1 MDKMKNSGMSETMQT
16 LTRKSA
22 CVMLSLLL
30 LLSAV
35 LPVKAAAETASAKV
49 VRVGSFEDT
58 FNYVNEKGARKGYGY
73 ELLETLSGYTGWQF
87 EYVTC
92 DWSDCF
98 EKLKNGEV
106 DIIGGIS
113 YTEDRTQEMLFS
125 DESMGVEK
133 YYLYA
138 DLSRADISASDF
150 KTLNGKK
157 IGVLMGTEPEVMLAE
172 WEEKYGLKT
181 EHVNISNNEDV
192 KQKLANHE
200 IDCFVSLEESFWAER
215 GISTITR
222 VGESGIYYAINKNR
236 PDIKEELDDAMRA
249 LDEAVPFYTADL
261 YKRYFSMD
269 YTPILTGEEKAWLRK
284 HGAIRMGF
292 LASDSGVSTYDPAT
306 GEFTG
311 VITDYIQFAA
321 DCLGNQELEF
331 QLVGYDSK
339 EAELDAL
346 KSGEIDMIFHCDQN
360 PNLAEEYHFA
370 CTNTTWTSNLMAVTN
385 KQHFNENN
393 VNRIVVPQNKLSL
406 KKYLAFYYPQWEIV
420 DCDTQEDAARLV
432 KDGQADCFVTGISSE
447 NKYSKKYSFYS
458 VPLVNPVRSCFAVN
472 SGNRSLLSILN
483 KTIKAMPVNML
494 AGALAMYKSSARK
507 VTLSDFIRDNFFKV
521 MLISSIAVA
530 VVLLTILM
538 LLQKARKA
546 EAAARKAASDT
557 QELNAKLQVA
567 VEKAESA
574 NRAKSTFLS
583 NMSHDIRTPMN
594 AIIGFTTLAL
604 SNIDDT
610 DRVKDYLGKT
620 LASSNHLLSLI
631 NDVLDMSRIESGKI
645 HLEEVEVNLSDVLH
659 DLKTIVSG
667 QIYAKQLE
675 LYMDAMD
682 VTDED
687 VYCDK
692 TRLNQ
697 ILLNL
702 LSNAI
707 KFTPAGGTVSVR
719 VRQLAGKV
727 RGCGQYEFRIK
738 DNGIGMSQEF
748 AQKIFEPFERE
759 RTSTVS
765 RIQGTGL
772 GMAITKNIV
781 DMMGGTIEVQTAQ
794 GKGTEFTVCVPM
806 RAQTEQR
813 PVEKITELEGL
824 KALVVDDDFNTCDSV
839 TKMLVKVGMRAEW
852 TLSGK
857 EAVLRARQS
866 IEMSDVYHAYII
878 DWRLP
883 DMNGIEVTRQIR
895 SLHDDT
901 PIIILTAYDW
911 SDIEVEAKAAGVTA
925 FCAKPMFMSDLR
937 ETLMSALGQK
947 PADAVQRLLPEKNA
961 DFKGKHILLVEDNE
975 LNREIAQEILREYGF
990 LVDSAE
996 NGAVAVEK
1004 VSTTAPG
1011 SYDLVLM
1018 DVQMPIMDGYT
1029 ATRKI
1034 RARRPKPLKSLRRHH
1049 GAGGRLGTQR
1059 RRVGHHPPLQTLRKA
1074 QLQPC
1079 GGRRQPHEAHEHC
1092 HEAAV
1097 LSAVPAGLY

>member
-1 MDKMKNSGMSETMQT
+1 MQT

-98 EKLKNGEV
+98 EKLKNGEI

-125 DESMGVEK
+125 DEPMGVEK

-292 LASDSGVSTYDPAT
+292 LASDSGVSTFDPAT

-393 VNRIVVPQNKLSL
+393 VNRIAVPQNKLSL

-507 VTLSDFIRDNFFKV
+507 VTLSDFIKDNFFMV
-521 MLISSIAVA
+521 LLVSSIAVA

-719 VRQLAGKV
+719 V
-727 RGCGQYEFRIK
+727 
-738 DNGIGMSQEF
+738 
-748 AQKIFEPFERE
+748 
-759 RTSTVS
+759 
-765 RIQGTGL
+765 
-772 GMAITKNIV
+772 
-781 DMMGGTIEVQTAQ
+781 
-794 GKGTEFTVCVPM
+794 
-806 RAQTEQR
+806 
-813 PVEKITELEGL
+813 
-824 KALVVDDDFNTCDSV
+824 
-839 TKMLVKVGMRAEW
+839 
-852 TLSGK
+852 
-857 EAVLRARQS
+857 
-866 IEMSDVYHAYII
+866 
-878 DWRLP
+878 
-883 DMNGIEVTRQIR
+883 
-895 SLHDDT
+895 
-901 PIIILTAYDW
+901 
-911 SDIEVEAKAAGVTA
+911 AAA
-925 FCAKPMFMSDLR
+925 CR
-937 ETLMSALGQK
+937 
-947 PADAVQRLLPEKNA
+947 
-961 DFKGKHILLVEDNE
+961 
-975 LNREIAQEILREYGF
+975 
-990 LVDSAE
+990 
-996 NGAVAVEK
+996 
-1004 VSTTAPG
+1004 
-1011 SYDLVLM
+1011 
-1018 DVQMPIMDGYT
+1018 
-1029 ATRKI
+1029 
-1034 RARRPKPLKSLRRHH
+1034 
-1049 GAGGRLGTQR
+1049 
-1059 RRVGHHPPLQTLRKA
+1059 
-1074 QLQPC
+1074 
-1079 GGRRQPHEAHEHC
+1079 
-1092 HEAAV
+1092 
-1097 LSAVPAGLY
+1097 

>member
-73 ELLETLSGYTGWQF
+73 ELLETLSGYAGWQF

-98 EKLKNGEV
+98 EKLKNGEI

-125 DESMGVEK
+125 DEPMGVEK

-222 VGESGIYYAINKNR
+222 VGESGIYYAINKNW

-292 LASDSGVSTYDPAT
+292 LASDSGVSTFDPAT

-393 VNRIVVPQNKLSL
+393 VNRIAVPQNKLSL

-507 VTLSDFIRDNFFKV
+507 VTLSDFIKDNFFKV

-610 DRVKDYLGKT
+610 DRVKDYLAKT

-675 LYMDAMD
+675 LYMDVMD

-727 RGCGQYEFRIK
+727 HGCGQYEFRIK

-824 KALVVDDDFNTCDSV
+824 KALVADDDFNTCDSV

-925 FCAKPMFMSDLR
+925 FCSKPMFMSDLR

-947 PADAVQRLLPEKNA
+947 LTDAPQELLPEKNA
-961 DFKGKHILLVEDNE
+961 DFKDKHILLVEDNE

-1004 VSTTAPG
+1004 VSTAAPG

-1034 RARRPKPLKSLRRHH
+1034 RALDDPARAKLPILAMTANAFDEDRRNALESGMNGFLSKPIVIDDLVQELHKIL
-1049 GAGGRLGTQR
+1049 
-1059 RRVGHHPPLQTLRKA
+1059 
-1074 QLQPC
+1074 
-1079 GGRRQPHEAHEHC
+1079 
-1092 HEAAV
+1092 
-1097 LSAVPAGLY
+1097 

>member
-1 MDKMKNSGMSETMQT
+1 MQT

-98 EKLKNGEV
+98 EKLKNGEI

-125 DESMGVEK
+125 DEPMGVEK

-292 LASDSGVSTYDPAT
+292 LASDSGVSTFDPAT

-393 VNRIVVPQNKLSL
+393 VNRIAVPQNKLSL

-507 VTLSDFIRDNFFKV
+507 VTLSDFIKDNFFKV

-567 VEKAESA
+567 VEKAETA

-645 HLEEVEVNLSDVLH
+645 QLEEVEVNLSDVLH

-727 RGCGQYEFRIK
+727 HGCGQYEFRIK

-748 AQKIFEPFERE
+748 AKKIFEPFERE

-813 PVEKITELEGL
+813 LVEKITELEGL

-925 FCAKPMFMSDLR
+925 FCSKPMFMSDLR

-961 DFKGKHILLVEDNE
+961 DFKGKHVLLVEDNE
-975 LNREIAQEILREYGF
+975 LNREIAQEILQEYGF

-1004 VSTTAPG
+1004 VSTAAPG

-1034 RARRPKPLKSLRRHH
+1034 RALDDPARAKLPILAMTANAFDEDRRNALESGMNGFLSKPIVIGDLVQELHKIL
-1049 GAGGRLGTQR
+1049 
-1059 RRVGHHPPLQTLRKA
+1059 
-1074 QLQPC
+1074 
-1079 GGRRQPHEAHEHC
+1079 
-1092 HEAAV
+1092 
-1097 LSAVPAGLY
+1097 

>member
-1 MDKMKNSGMSETMQT
+1 MQT

-98 EKLKNGEV
+98 EKLKNGEI

-125 DESMGVEK
+125 DEPMGVEK

-292 LASDSGVSTYDPAT
+292 LASDSGVSTFDPAT

-393 VNRIVVPQNKLSL
+393 VNRIAVPQNKLSL

-420 DCDTQEDAARLV
+420 DCDTQEDAAKLV

-507 VTLSDFIRDNFFKV
+507 VTLSDFIKDNFFKV

-567 VEKAESA
+567 VEKAETA

-675 LYMDAMD
+675 LYMDVMD

-727 RGCGQYEFRIK
+727 HGCGQYEFRIK

-839 TKMLVKVGMRAEW
+839 TQMLVKVGMRAEW

-925 FCAKPMFMSDLR
+925 FCSKPMFLSDLR

-947 PADAVQRLLPEKNA
+947 PMDAAQGLLLEKNA

-1004 VSTTAPG
+1004 VSTAAPG

-1034 RARRPKPLKSLRRHH
+1034 RALDDPARAKLPILAMTANAFDEDRRNALESGMNGFLSKPIVIGDLVQELHKIL
-1049 GAGGRLGTQR
+1049 
-1059 RRVGHHPPLQTLRKA
+1059 
-1074 QLQPC
+1074 
-1079 GGRRQPHEAHEHC
+1079 
-1092 HEAAV
+1092 
-1097 LSAVPAGLY
+1097 

>member
-1 MDKMKNSGMSETMQT
+1 MQT

-98 EKLKNGEV
+98 EKLKNGEI

-125 DESMGVEK
+125 DEPMGVEK

-138 DLSRADISASDF
+138 DLARADISASDF

-292 LASDSGVSTYDPAT
+292 LASDSGVSTFDPAT

-393 VNRIVVPQNKLSL
+393 VNRIAVPQNKLSL

-420 DCDTQEDAARLV
+420 DCDTQEDAAKLV

-507 VTLSDFIRDNFFKV
+507 VTLSDFIKDNFFKV

-675 LYMDAMD
+675 LYMDVMD

-727 RGCGQYEFRIK
+727 HGCGQYEFRIK

-925 FCAKPMFMSDLR
+925 FCSKPMFMSDLR

-947 PADAVQRLLPEKNA
+947 QTDAVQGLLPEKNA

-975 LNREIAQEILREYGF
+975 LNREIAQEILQEYGF
-990 LVDSAE
+990 LVDTAE

-1004 VSTTAPG
+1004 VSTAAPG

-1034 RARRPKPLKSLRRHH
+1034 RALDDPARAKLPILAMTANAFDEDRRNALESGMNGFLSKPIVIGDLVQELHKIL
-1049 GAGGRLGTQR
+1049 
-1059 RRVGHHPPLQTLRKA
+1059 
-1074 QLQPC
+1074 
-1079 GGRRQPHEAHEHC
+1079 
-1092 HEAAV
+1092 
-1097 LSAVPAGLY
+1097 

>member
-1 MDKMKNSGMSETMQT
+1 MQT

-98 EKLKNGEV
+98 EKLKNGEI

-125 DESMGVEK
+125 DEPMGVEK

-157 IGVLMGTEPEVMLAE
+157 IGVLMGTEPEVMLTE
-172 WEEKYGLKT
+172 WEEKYGLET

-292 LASDSGVSTYDPAT
+292 LASDSGVSTFDPAT

-393 VNRIVVPQNKLSL
+393 VNRIAVPQNKLSL

-507 VTLSDFIRDNFFKV
+507 VTLSDFIKDNFFKV

-675 LYMDAMD
+675 LYMDVMD

-727 RGCGQYEFRIK
+727 HGCGQYEFRIK

-925 FCAKPMFMSDLR
+925 FCSKPMFMSDLR

-975 LNREIAQEILREYGF
+975 LNREIAQEILQEYGF

-1004 VSTTAPG
+1004 VSTAAPG

-1034 RARRPKPLKSLRRHH
+1034 RALDDPARAKLPILAMTANAFDEDRRNALESGMNGFLSKPIVIGDLVQELHKIL
-1049 GAGGRLGTQR
+1049 
-1059 RRVGHHPPLQTLRKA
+1059 
-1074 QLQPC
+1074 
-1079 GGRRQPHEAHEHC
+1079 
-1092 HEAAV
+1092 
-1097 LSAVPAGLY
+1097 

>member
-1 MDKMKNSGMSETMQT
+1 MRTPIWRSICAV
-16 LTRKSA
+16 L
-22 CVMLSLLL
+22 CLLL
-30 LLSAV
+30 LLPA
-35 LPVKAAAETASAKV
+35 LFPVKATAETVPAKV
-49 VRVGSFEDT
+49 VRVGLFGDT
-58 FNYVNEKGARKGYGY
+58 FNYVNEKGIRKGYGY
-73 ELLETLSGYTGWQF
+73 ELLQTLSGYTGWQF

-98 EKLKNGEV
+98 EKLKNGEI

-125 DESMGVEK
+125 DEPMGVEK

-292 LASDSGVSTYDPAT
+292 LASDSGVSTFDPAT

-393 VNRIVVPQNKLSL
+393 VNRIAVPQNKLSL

-507 VTLSDFIRDNFFKV
+507 VTLSDFIKDNFFKV

-574 NRAKSTFLS
+574 NHAKSTFLF

-594 AIIGFTTLAL
+594 AIIGYA
-604 SNIDDT
+604 D
-610 DRVKDYLGKT
+610 
-620 LASSNHLLSLI
+620 LASRHLDDPAKLEKYMENIQVCGQNLLMLL
-631 NDVLDMSRIESGKI
+631 NNVLDLARIENDKTEMEYS
-645 HLEEVEVNLSDVLH
+645 VSDVEK
-659 DLKTIVSG
+659 DFRNCIAMFRNQADSKG
-667 QIYAKQLE
+667 QTLTVTTQLPYPYIYADIPHLTE
-675 LYMDAMD
+675 
-682 VTDED
+682 VCT
-687 VYCDK
+687 
-692 TRLNQ
+692 
-697 ILLNL
+697 NL
-702 LSNAI
+702 VSNAV
-707 KFTPAGGTVSVR
+707 KYTGAGGTIRCGVT
-719 VRQLAGKV
+719 QKPGEKAGWCDTV
-727 RGCGQYEFRIK
+727 ITVA

-748 AQKIFEPFERE
+748 QKHIFEPFERE

-765 RIQGTGL
+765 KVEGSGIGMGIVKKLVGL
-772 GMAITKNIV
+772 
-781 DMMGGTIEVQTAQ
+781 MGGTVEVESKIGVGST
-794 GKGTEFTVCVPM
+794 FTVTIPCRIASEEEAQAK
-806 RAQTEQR
+806 RAADPADRESLRGTRILLTEDNDLNA
-813 PVEKITELEGL
+813 EIATELLQEEGCT
-824 KALVVDDDFNTCDSV
+824 VDRAKDGVECVD
-839 TKMLVKVGMRAEW
+839 MLE
-852 TLSGK
+852 
-857 EAVLRARQS
+857 
-866 IEMSDVYHAYII
+866 
-878 DWRLP
+878 
-883 DMNGIEVTRQIR
+883 
-895 SLHDDT
+895 
-901 PIIILTAYDW
+901 
-911 SDIEVEAKAAGVTA
+911 KAA
-925 FCAKPMFMSDLR
+925 
-937 ETLMSALGQK
+937 
-947 PADAVQRLLPEKNA
+947 
-961 DFKGKHILLVEDNE
+961 
-975 LNREIAQEILREYGF
+975 
-990 LVDSAE
+990 
-996 NGAVAVEK
+996 NG
-1004 VSTTAPG
+1004 T
-1011 SYDLVLM
+1011 YQIILM
-1018 DVQMPIMDGYT
+1018 DVQMPVMNGYD
-1029 ATRKI
+1029 AAKKI
-1034 RARRPKPLKSLRRHH
+1034 RRMDDPQKANIPIVAMTANAFSEDKQVALDAGMNDHIAKPIDMSVL
-1049 GAGGRLGTQR
+1049 
-1059 RRVGHHPPLQTLRKA
+1059 VPTLRKY
-1074 QLQPC
+1074 L
-1079 GGRRQPHEAHEHC
+1079 
-1092 HEAAV
+1092 
-1097 LSAVPAGLY
+1097 

>member
-98 EKLKNGEV
+98 EKLKNGEI

-125 DESMGVEK
+125 DEPMGVEK

-292 LASDSGVSTYDPAT
+292 LASDSGVSTFDPAT

-393 VNRIVVPQNKLSL
+393 VNRIAVPQNKLSL

-494 AGALAMYKSSARK
+494 AGALAMYKSSARR
-507 VTLSDFIRDNFFKV
+507 VTLSDFIKDNFFKV

-645 HLEEVEVNLSDVLH
+645 YLEEVEVNLSDVLH

-765 RIQGTGL
+765 GIQGTGL

-925 FCAKPMFMSDLR
+925 FCSKPMFMSDLR

-1004 VSTTAPG
+1004 VSTAAPG
-1011 SYDLVLM
+1011 SYDLLLM

-1034 RARRPKPLKSLRRHH
+1034 RALDDPTRAKLPIIAMTANAFDEDRRNALESGMNGFLSKPIVIDDLVQELHKIL
-1049 GAGGRLGTQR
+1049 
-1059 RRVGHHPPLQTLRKA
+1059 
-1074 QLQPC
+1074 
-1079 GGRRQPHEAHEHC
+1079 
-1092 HEAAV
+1092 
-1097 LSAVPAGLY
+1097 

>member
-1 MDKMKNSGMSETMQT
+1 MQT

-98 EKLKNGEV
+98 EKLKNGEI

-125 DESMGVEK
+125 DEPMGVEK

-292 LASDSGVSTYDPAT
+292 LASDSGVSTFDPAT

-393 VNRIVVPQNKLSL
+393 VNRIAVPQNKLSL

-507 VTLSDFIRDNFFKV
+507 VTLSDFIKDNFFKV

-675 LYMDAMD
+675 LYMDVMD

-857 EAVLRARQS
+857 EAVLRARQAL
-866 IEMSDVYHAYII
+866 EMSDVYHAYII

-1004 VSTTAPG
+1004 VSTAAPG
-1011 SYDLVLM
+1011 SYDLLLM

-1034 RARRPKPLKSLRRHH
+1034 RALDDPARAKLPILAMTANAFDEDRRNALESGMNGFLSKPIVIDDLVQELHKIL
-1049 GAGGRLGTQR
+1049 
-1059 RRVGHHPPLQTLRKA
+1059 
-1074 QLQPC
+1074 
-1079 GGRRQPHEAHEHC
+1079 
-1092 HEAAV
+1092 
-1097 LSAVPAGLY
+1097 

>member
-98 EKLKNGEV
+98 EKLKNGEI

-125 DESMGVEK
+125 DEPMGVEK

-138 DLSRADISASDF
+138 DLARADISASDF

-393 VNRIVVPQNKLSL
+393 VNRIAVPQNKLSL

-507 VTLSDFIRDNFFKV
+507 VTLSDFIKDNFFKV

-727 RGCGQYEFRIK
+727 HGCGQYEFRIK

-748 AQKIFEPFERE
+748 AKKIFEPFERE

-813 PVEKITELEGL
+813 LVEKITELEGL
-824 KALVVDDDFNTCDSV
+824 KELVVDDDFNTCDSV

-925 FCAKPMFMSDLR
+925 FCSKPMFMSDLR

-975 LNREIAQEILREYGF
+975 LNREIAQEILQEYGF
-990 LVDSAE
+990 LVDTAE

-1004 VSTTAPG
+1004 VSTAAPG

-1034 RARRPKPLKSLRRHH
+1034 RALDDPARAKLPILAMTANAFDEDRRNALESGMNGFLSKPIVIGDLVQELHKIL
-1049 GAGGRLGTQR
+1049 
-1059 RRVGHHPPLQTLRKA
+1059 
-1074 QLQPC
+1074 
-1079 GGRRQPHEAHEHC
+1079 
-1092 HEAAV
+1092 
-1097 LSAVPAGLY
+1097 

>member
-1 MDKMKNSGMSETMQT
+1 MADKTHKIKRNCRLRQKW
-16 LTRKSA
+16 LSA
-22 CVMLSLLL
+22 ACALLL
-30 LLSAV
+30 LVFLAAGFCIRYLSFVSQIIYQESTSHLEEVLHKSNNMLNQMVRKNLTYLHLYNRFLESTSDEAEIQAYIEKAQQDTGFASFYFLSYDGNYTTVTGETGYLGLQTNLDEMLADGDDIVMNTALPGKPQLLVFVCPETQGSYRGFAYDAIAISYYNDAV
-35 LPVKAAAETASAKV
+35 LRLLDNSAFQGNASNYVIYSDGRVVIDNSVNCKKTIYNFIAMLRDHSDLTEEQILDLSNAFAQGRSGNMKVKLGDTSYYLVYEGTAVQSWTMVGLVPVSIVNASLDKLWSYTIQIVVGIAFGLAVLVILLIVRRNRATVRRKNTEILYRDELFRKLSLNVDDVFLMLDAKTSKTDYVSPNIGRLLGIPWKTVRQDVHALAELVPQNDPDRDKNFLEGLSRGEQREWDAAYIHQETRELRWFHIIAMGSEVEGRTKYILVMSDRTADKQINQALSDAVAAAET
-49 VRVGSFEDT
+49 
-58 FNYVNEKGARKGYGY
+58 
-73 ELLETLSGYTGWQF
+73 
-87 EYVTC
+87 
-92 DWSDCF
+92 
-98 EKLKNGEV
+98 
-106 DIIGGIS
+106 
-113 YTEDRTQEMLFS
+113 
-125 DESMGVEK
+125 
-133 YYLYA
+133 
-138 DLSRADISASDF
+138 
-150 KTLNGKK
+150 
-157 IGVLMGTEPEVMLAE
+157 
-172 WEEKYGLKT
+172 
-181 EHVNISNNEDV
+181 
-192 KQKLANHE
+192 
-200 IDCFVSLEESFWAER
+200 
-215 GISTITR
+215 
-222 VGESGIYYAINKNR
+222 
-236 PDIKEELDDAMRA
+236 
-249 LDEAVPFYTADL
+249 
-261 YKRYFSMD
+261 
-269 YTPILTGEEKAWLRK
+269 
-284 HGAIRMGF
+284 
-292 LASDSGVSTYDPAT
+292 
-306 GEFTG
+306 
-311 VITDYIQFAA
+311 
-321 DCLGNQELEF
+321 
-331 QLVGYDSK
+331 
-339 EAELDAL
+339 
-346 KSGEIDMIFHCDQN
+346 
-360 PNLAEEYHFA
+360 
-370 CTNTTWTSNLMAVTN
+370 
-385 KQHFNENN
+385 
-393 VNRIVVPQNKLSL
+393 
-406 KKYLAFYYPQWEIV
+406 
-420 DCDTQEDAARLV
+420 
-432 KDGQADCFVTGISSE
+432 
-447 NKYSKKYSFYS
+447 
-458 VPLVNPVRSCFAVN
+458 
-472 SGNRSLLSILN
+472 
-483 KTIKAMPVNML
+483 
-494 AGALAMYKSSARK
+494 
-507 VTLSDFIRDNFFKV
+507 
-521 MLISSIAVA
+521 
-530 VVLLTILM
+530 
-538 LLQKARKA
+538 
-546 EAAARKAASDT
+546 
-557 QELNAKLQVA
+557 
-567 VEKAESA
+567 A

-604 SNIDDT
+604 SNIDDKK
-610 DRVKDYLGKT
+610 RVKDYLAKT

-675 LYMDAMD
+675 LYMDATD

-727 RGCGQYEFRIK
+727 HGCGQYEFRIK
-738 DNGIGMSQEF
+738 DNGIGMSPEF
-748 AQKIFEPFERE
+748 ANKIFEPFERE

-794 GKGTEFTVCVPM
+794 GKGSEFIICLPM
-806 RAQTEQR
+806 RTQDEHR

-925 FCAKPMFMSDLR
+925 FCSKPMFMSDLR

-947 PADAVQRLLPEKNA
+947 LTDASQELLPEEDA
-961 DFKGKHILLVEDNE
+961 DFKDRHILLVEDNE

-990 LVDSAE
+990 RVDTAE

-1004 VSTTAPG
+1004 VRTAAPG

-1018 DVQMPIMDGYT
+1018 DVQMPVMDGYT
-1029 ATRKI
+1029 ATRQI
-1034 RARRPKPLKSLRRHH
+1034 RALEDPALAGIPILAMTANAFDEDRRNAMESGMNGFLSKPIVIGDLVQELHKIL
-1049 GAGGRLGTQR
+1049 
-1059 RRVGHHPPLQTLRKA
+1059 
-1074 QLQPC
+1074 
-1079 GGRRQPHEAHEHC
+1079 
-1092 HEAAV
+1092 
-1097 LSAVPAGLY
+1097 

>member
-98 EKLKNGEV
+98 EKLKNGEI

-125 DESMGVEK
+125 DEPMGVEK

-292 LASDSGVSTYDPAT
+292 LASDSGVSTFDPAT

-393 VNRIVVPQNKLSL
+393 VNRIAVPQNKLSL

-507 VTLSDFIRDNFFKV
+507 VTLSDFIKDNFFKV

-610 DRVKDYLGKT
+610 DRVKDYLAKT

-719 VRQLAGKV
+719 VRQLAGQV

-738 DNGIGMSQEF
+738 DNGIGMSPEF
-748 AQKIFEPFERE
+748 AKKIFEPFERE

-925 FCAKPMFMSDLR
+925 FCSKPMFMSDLR

-975 LNREIAQEILREYGF
+975 LNREIAQEILQEYGF
-990 LVDSAE
+990 LVDTAE

-1004 VSTTAPG
+1004 VSTAAPG

-1034 RARRPKPLKSLRRHH
+1034 RALDDPARAKLPIIAMTANAFDEDRRNALESGMNGFLSKPIVIDDLV
-1049 GAGGRLGTQR
+1049 QE
-1059 RRVGHHPPLQTLRKA
+1059 LRKI
-1074 QLQPC
+1074 L
-1079 GGRRQPHEAHEHC
+1079 
-1092 HEAAV
+1092 
-1097 LSAVPAGLY
+1097 